1 MKFTKCALALSLVF
15 PSVAISAPLLSLDT
29 LTNQEKI
36 QQTNAWLEIDTKAF
50 QHNIDT
56 LKQTLSENTKVCAIM
71 KADAYGNGIEGL
83 MASVIDRNVECIGIT
98 SNEEARIV
106 RAKGFEGEIMRVR
119 AATPNE
125 IQSGL
130 DYQIEELIGSS
141 EQANTIAKLAKK
153 NNTIIPVHLA
163 INAGGM
169 GRNGLDLTQ
178 LEGKK
183 EALNIAFNGHV
194 NIVGI
199 MTHFPNESVDEIRTK
214 LNLFKQESQWLID
227 EAQLNRENITLH
239 VANSYTTINLP
250 EAHLDMVRPG
260 GLLYGD
266 MPSNP
271 EYQRIV
277 RFKTSV
283 ASLNYL
289 PKGSTIGYSSTYVLG
304 RDSILANLPLGYS
317 DGYVRSIGN
326 NGYVLIN
333 GQKANVV
340 GVTSMNT
347 TMVDVTD
354 IADVQPGDEVVLFG
368 SQNEETIETKEMEA
382 FSSRSMPEL
391 YVIWGATNPKVY
403 F

>member
-15 PSVAISAPLLSLDT
+15 PTVAMSAPLLSLDT

-50 QHNIDT
+50 KNNITT
-56 LKQTLSENTKVCAIM
+56 LKQTLSEGTKICAIM

-83 MASVIDRNVECIGIT
+83 MASVIDRGVECIGIT
-98 SNEEARIV
+98 SNEEARII

-125 IQSGL
+125 IESGL
-130 DYQIEELIGSS
+130 TYQIEELIGSS

-153 NNTIIPVHLA
+153 NHTIIPVHLA

-169 GRNGLDLTQ
+169 GRNGLDLSQ
-178 LEGKK
+178 PQGKK
-183 EALNIAFNGHV
+183 EALNIAFNGHI

-199 MTHFPNESVDEIRTK
+199 MTHFPNESVDEIRIK
-214 LNLFKQESQWLID
+214 LDLFKQESQWLID

-271 EYQRIV
+271 EYKRIV
-277 RFKTSV
+277 GFKTSV

-354 IADVQPGDEVVLFG
+354 ITDVQPGDEVVLFG

>member
-15 PSVAISAPLLSLDT
+15 PAVATSAPLLSLDT

-56 LKQTLSENTKVCAIM
+56 LKQTLSESTKVCAIM

-83 MASVIDRNVECIGIT
+83 MASVIDRNVDCIGIT

-183 EALNIAFNGHV
+183 EALNIAFNGHI

-199 MTHFPNESVDEIRTK
+199 MTHFPNESVEEIRTK

-271 EYQRIV
+271 EYKRIV

>member
-1 MKFTKCALALSLVF
+1 MNFTKCALALSLIL
-15 PSVAISAPLLSLDT
+15 PTSAISAPLLTLDT
-29 LTNQEKI
+29 LTSQEKI
-36 QQTNAWLEIDTKAF
+36 QQANAWLEIDTQAF
-50 QHNIDT
+50 KHNIDT
-56 LKQTLSENTKVCAIM
+56 LKKSLNSDTKICAIM

-83 MASVIDRNVECIGIT
+83 MDSVISRDVECIGIT

-106 RAKGFEGEIMRVR
+106 RAKGFSGEIMRVR

-125 IQSGL
+125 IESGL
-130 DYQIEELIGSS
+130 NYQIEELIGSS

-153 NNTIIPVHLA
+153 NNTVIPVHLA
-163 INAGGM
+163 LNAGGM
-169 GRNGLDLTQ
+169 GRNGLDLSQ
-178 LEGKK
+178 PQGKK
-183 EALNIAFNGHV
+183 EALNIAFNGHI

-214 LNLFKQESQWLID
+214 LDLFKQESKWLID

-354 IADVQPGDEVVLFG
+354 IKNVQPGDEVVLFG
-368 SQNEETIETKEMEA
+368 KQNEQTIETKEMEA
-382 FSSRSMPEL
+382 FSSRSIPEL

>member
-1 MKFTKCALALSLVF
+1 MNFTKCALALSLIL
-15 PSVAISAPLLSLDT
+15 PTSAISAPLLTLDT
-29 LTNQEKI
+29 LTSQEKI
-36 QQTNAWLEIDTKAF
+36 QQTNAWLEIDTQAF
-50 QHNIDT
+50 KHNIDT
-56 LKQTLSENTKVCAIM
+56 LKKSLNSDTKICAIM

-83 MASVIDRNVECIGIT
+83 MDSVISRDVECIGIT

-106 RAKGFEGEIMRVR
+106 RAKGFSGEIMRVR

-125 IQSGL
+125 IESGL
-130 DYQIEELIGSS
+130 NYQIEELIGSS

-153 NNTIIPVHLA
+153 NNTVIPVHLA
-163 INAGGM
+163 LNAGGM
-169 GRNGLDLTQ
+169 GRNGLDLSQ
-178 LEGKK
+178 PQGKK
-183 EALNIAFNGHV
+183 EALNIAFNGHI

-214 LNLFKQESQWLID
+214 LDLFKQESKWLID

-354 IADVQPGDEVVLFG
+354 IKNVQPGDEVVLFG
-368 SQNEETIETKEMEA
+368 KQNEQTIETKEMEA

>member
-1 MKFTKCALALSLVF
+1 MNFTKCALALSLIL
-15 PSVAISAPLLSLDT
+15 PTSAISAPLLTLDT
-29 LTNQEKI
+29 LTSQEKI
-36 QQTNAWLEIDTKAF
+36 QQTNAWLEIDTQAF
-50 QHNIDT
+50 KHNIDT
-56 LKQTLSENTKVCAIM
+56 LKKSLNSDTKICAIM

-83 MASVIDRNVECIGIT
+83 MDSVISRDVECIGIT

-106 RAKGFEGEIMRVR
+106 RAKGFSGEIMRVR

-125 IQSGL
+125 IESGL
-130 DYQIEELIGSS
+130 NYQIEELIGSS

-153 NNTIIPVHLA
+153 NNTVIPVHLA
-163 INAGGM
+163 LNAGGM
-169 GRNGLDLTQ
+169 GRNGLDLSQ
-178 LEGKK
+178 PQGKK
-183 EALNIAFNGHV
+183 EALNIAFNGHI

-214 LNLFKQESQWLID
+214 LDLFKQESKWLID

-289 PKGSTIGYSSTYVLG
+289 PKGSTIGYSSTYC
-304 RDSILANLPLGYS
+304 D
-317 DGYVRSIGN
+317 
-326 NGYVLIN
+326 
-333 GQKANVV
+333 
-340 GVTSMNT
+340 
-347 TMVDVTD
+347 
-354 IADVQPGDEVVLFG
+354 
-368 SQNEETIETKEMEA
+368 
-382 FSSRSMPEL
+382 
-391 YVIWGATNPKVY
+391 
-403 F
+403 

>member
-15 PSVAISAPLLSLDT
+15 PVVATSAPLLSLDT

-199 MTHFPNESVDEIRTK
+199 MTHFPNESVEEIRTK

>member
-36 QQTNAWLEIDTKAF
+36 KQTNAWLEIDTKVF

-83 MASVIDRNVECIGIT
+83 MASVIDRNVECVGIT

-106 RAKGFEGEIMRVR
+106 RAKGFEGEVMRVR

-130 DYQIEELIGSS
+130 KYQIEELIGSS

-178 LEGKK
+178 LQGKK

-199 MTHFPNESVDEIRTK
+199 MTHFPNESVEEIRTK

-227 EAQLNRENITLH
+227 EAQLNREDITLH

-271 EYQRIV
+271 EYKRIV

-354 IADVQPGDEVVLFG
+354 IADVQPGDQVVLFG

>member
-130 DYQIEELIGSS
+130 EYQIEELIGSS

-178 LEGKK
+178 LQGKK

-199 MTHFPNESVDEIRTK
+199 MTHFPNESVEEIRTK

-271 EYQRIV
+271 EYKRIV

-382 FSSRSMPEL
+382 FSSCSMPEL

>member
-15 PSVAISAPLLSLDT
+15 PTVAVSAPLLSLDT

-56 LKQTLSENTKVCAIM
+56 LKQTLSEGTKVCAIM

-83 MASVIDRNVECIGIT
+83 MSSVIDRNVDCIGIT

-125 IQSGL
+125 IESGL
-130 DYQIEELIGSS
+130 TYQIEELIGSS

-169 GRNGLDLTQ
+169 GRNGLDLSQTQ
-178 LEGKK
+178 GKK
-183 EALNIAFNGHV
+183 EALNIAFNGYI

-199 MTHFPNESVDEIRTK
+199 MTHFPNESVEEIKIK
-214 LNLFKQESQWLID
+214 LDLFKKESQWLID
-227 EAQLNRENITLH
+227 EAQLKRESITLH

-271 EYQRIV
+271 EFKRIV

-368 SQNEETIETKEMEA
+368 SQNEEMIETKEMEA

>member
-15 PSVAISAPLLSLDT
+15 PTVAVSAPLLSLDT

-56 LKQTLSENTKVCAIM
+56 LKQTLSEGTKVCAIM

-83 MASVIDRNVECIGIT
+83 MSSVIDRNVDCIGIT

-125 IQSGL
+125 IESGL
-130 DYQIEELIGSS
+130 TYQIEELIGSS

-169 GRNGLDLTQ
+169 GRNGLDLSQTQ
-178 LEGKK
+178 GKK
-183 EALNIAFNGHV
+183 EALNIAFNGYI

-199 MTHFPNESVDEIRTK
+199 MTHFPNESVEEIKIK
-214 LNLFKQESQWLID
+214 LDLFKKESQWLID
-227 EAQLNRENITLH
+227 EAQLKRESITLH

-271 EYQRIV
+271 EFKRIV

-289 PKGSTIGYSSTYVLG
+289 PKGSTIGTAS
-304 RDSILANLPLGYS
+304 
-317 DGYVRSIGN
+317 
-326 NGYVLIN
+326 
-333 GQKANVV
+333 
-340 GVTSMNT
+340 
-347 TMVDVTD
+347 
-354 IADVQPGDEVVLFG
+354 
-368 SQNEETIETKEMEA
+368 A
-382 FSSRSMPEL
+382 F
-391 YVIWGATNPKVY
+391 
-403 F
+403 

>member
-183 EALNIAFNGHV
+183 EALNIAFNGHI

-199 MTHFPNESVDEIRTK
+199 MTHFPNESVEEIRTK
-214 LNLFKQESQWLID
+214 LNLFKEESQWLID

-271 EYQRIV
+271 EYKRIV
-277 RFKTSV
+277 GFKTSV

>member
-15 PSVAISAPLLSLDT
+15 PAVANSAPLLSLDT

-56 LKQTLSENTKVCAIM
+56 LKQTLSEGTKVCAIM

-130 DYQIEELIGSS
+130 EYQIEELIGSS

-163 INAGGM
+163 LNAGGM
-169 GRNGLDLTQ
+169 GRNGLDLSQ
-178 LEGKK
+178 LQGKK

-199 MTHFPNESVDEIRTK
+199 MTHFPNESVEEIRTK

-382 FSSRSMPEL
+382 FSSRGMPEL

-403 F
+403 L

>member
-15 PSVAISAPLLSLDT
+15 PTVAMSAPLLSLDT

-36 QQTNAWLEIDTKAF
+36 QQTNAWLEIDTQAF
-50 QHNIDT
+50 KHNIDT
-56 LKQTLSENTKVCAIM
+56 LKKSLNSDTKICAIM

-83 MASVIDRNVECIGIT
+83 MDSVISRDVECIGIT

-106 RAKGFEGEIMRVR
+106 RAKGFSGEIMRVR

-125 IQSGL
+125 IESGL
-130 DYQIEELIGSS
+130 NYQIEELIGSS

-153 NNTIIPVHLA
+153 NNTVIPVHLA
-163 INAGGM
+163 LNAGGM
-169 GRNGLDLTQ
+169 GRNGLDLSQ
-178 LEGKK
+178 PQGKK
-183 EALNIAFNGHV
+183 EALNIAFNGHI

-214 LNLFKQESQWLID
+214 LDLFKQESKWLID

-271 EYQRIV
+271 EYKRIV

-354 IADVQPGDEVVLFG
+354 ITDVQPGDEVVLFG

>member
-183 EALNIAFNGHV
+183 EALNIAFNGHI

-199 MTHFPNESVDEIRTK
+199 MTHFPNESVEEIRTK
-214 LNLFKQESQWLID
+214 LNLFKEESQWLID

>member
-15 PSVAISAPLLSLDT
+15 PAVAISAPLLSLDT

-130 DYQIEELIGSS
+130 EYQIEELIGSS

-178 LEGKK
+178 LQGKK

-199 MTHFPNESVDEIRTK
+199 MTHFPNESVEEIRTK

-271 EYQRIV
+271 EYKRIV

>member
-1 MKFTKCALALSLVF
+1 MNFTKCALALSLIL
-15 PSVAISAPLLSLDT
+15 PTSAISAPLLTLDT
-29 LTNQEKI
+29 LTSQEKI
-36 QQTNAWLEIDTKAF
+36 QQANAWLEIDTQAF
-50 QHNIDT
+50 KHNIDT
-56 LKQTLSENTKVCAIM
+56 LKKSLNSDTKICAIM

-83 MASVIDRNVECIGIT
+83 MDSVISRDVECIGIT

-106 RAKGFEGEIMRVR
+106 RAKGFSGEIMRVR

-125 IQSGL
+125 IESGL
-130 DYQIEELIGSS
+130 NYQIEELIGSS

-153 NNTIIPVHLA
+153 NNTVIPVHLA
-163 INAGGM
+163 LNAGGM
-169 GRNGLDLTQ
+169 GRNGLDLSQ
-178 LEGKK
+178 PQGKK
-183 EALNIAFNGHV
+183 EALNIAFNGHI

-214 LNLFKQESQWLID
+214 LDLFKQESKWLID

-326 NGYVLIN
+326 NGYVLVN

-354 IADVQPGDEVVLFG
+354 IKNVQPGDEVVLFG
-368 SQNEETIETKEMEA
+368 KQNEQTIETKEIEA

>member
-15 PSVAISAPLLSLDT
+15 PTVAMSAPLLSLDT

-50 QHNIDT
+50 KNNITT
-56 LKQTLSENTKVCAIM
+56 LKQTLSEGTKICAIM

-83 MASVIDRNVECIGIT
+83 MASVIDRGVECIGIT
-98 SNEEARIV
+98 SNEEARII

-125 IQSGL
+125 IESGL
-130 DYQIEELIGSS
+130 TYQIEELIGSS

-153 NNTIIPVHLA
+153 NHTIIPVHLA

-169 GRNGLDLTQ
+169 GRNGLDLSQ
-178 LEGKK
+178 PQGKK
-183 EALNIAFNGHV
+183 EALNIAFNGHI

-199 MTHFPNESVDEIRTK
+199 MTHFPNESVDEIRIK
-214 LNLFKQESQWLID
+214 LDLFKQESQWLID

-271 EYQRIV
+271 EYKRIV

-354 IADVQPGDEVVLFG
+354 ITDVQPGDEVVLFG

>member
-1 MKFTKCALALSLVF
+1 MNFTKCALALSLIL
-15 PSVAISAPLLSLDT
+15 PTSAISAPLLTLDT
-29 LTNQEKI
+29 LTSQEKI
-36 QQTNAWLEIDTKAF
+36 QQANAWLEIDTQAF
-50 QHNIDT
+50 KHNIDT
-56 LKQTLSENTKVCAIM
+56 LKKSLNSDTKICAIM

-83 MASVIDRNVECIGIT
+83 MDSVISRDVECIGIT

-106 RAKGFEGEIMRVR
+106 RAKGFSGEIMRVR

-125 IQSGL
+125 IESGL
-130 DYQIEELIGSS
+130 NYQIEELIGSS

-153 NNTIIPVHLA
+153 NHTVIPVHLA
-163 INAGGM
+163 LNAGGM
-169 GRNGLDLTQ
+169 GRNGLDLSQ
-178 LEGKK
+178 PQGKK
-183 EALNIAFNGHV
+183 EALNIAFNGHI

-214 LNLFKQESQWLID
+214 LDLFKQESKWLID

-354 IADVQPGDEVVLFG
+354 IKNVQPGDEVVLFG
-368 SQNEETIETKEMEA
+368 KQNEQTIETKEMEA

>member
-15 PSVAISAPLLSLDT
+15 PTVAMSAPLLSLDT

-50 QHNIDT
+50 KNIITT
-56 LKQTLSENTKVCAIM
+56 LKQTLSEGTKICAIM

-83 MASVIDRNVECIGIT
+83 MASVIDRGVECIGIT
-98 SNEEARIV
+98 SNEEARII

-125 IQSGL
+125 IESGL
-130 DYQIEELIGSS
+130 TYQIEELIGSS

-153 NNTIIPVHLA
+153 NHTIIPVHLA

-169 GRNGLDLTQ
+169 GRNGLDLSQ
-178 LEGKK
+178 PQGKK
-183 EALNIAFNGHV
+183 EALNIAFNGHI

-199 MTHFPNESVDEIRTK
+199 MTHFPNESVDEIRIK
-214 LNLFKQESQWLID
+214 LDLFKQESQWLID

-271 EYQRIV
+271 EYKRIV

-354 IADVQPGDEVVLFG
+354 ITDVQPGDEVVLFG

>member
-56 LKQTLSENTKVCAIM
+56 LKQTLSEHTKVCAIM

-183 EALNIAFNGHV
+183 EALNIAFNGHI

-199 MTHFPNESVDEIRTK
+199 MTHFPNESVEEIRTK
-214 LNLFKQESQWLID
+214 LNLFKEESQWLID

>member
-1 MKFTKCALALSLVF
+1 MKFTKCALALSLAL
-15 PSVAISAPLLSLDT
+15 PSIANSAPLLSLDT

-36 QQTNAWLEIDTKAF
+36 QQTNAWLEIDTQAF
-50 QHNIDT
+50 QNNIDT
-56 LKQTLSENTKVCAIM
+56 LRASLEQGTKVCAIM

-83 MASVIDRNVECIGIT
+83 MASVIERNVECIGIT

-106 RAKGFEGEIMRVR
+106 RAKGFVGELMRVR
-119 AATPNE
+119 AASPNE
-125 IQSGL
+125 IESGL
-130 DYQIEELIGSS
+130 QYKIEELIGSS
-141 EQANTIAKLAKK
+141 EQANIIAKLAKQ
-153 NNTIIPVHLA
+153 NDTIIPVHLA
-163 INAGGM
+163 LNAGGM
-169 GRNGLDLTQ
+169 GRNGLDLSQ
-178 LEGKK
+178 PQGKK

-227 EAQLNRENITLH
+227 EAQLNRDDITLH

-266 MPSNP
+266 MPNNP
-271 EYQRIV
+271 EYKRIV
-277 RFKTSV
+277 QFKTSV

-354 IADVQPGDEVVLFG
+354 IKNVQPGDEVVLFG
-368 SQNEETIETKEMEA
+368 KQNEFTIEAKEMEA

-391 YVIWGATNPKVY
+391 YVIWGATNPKIY
-403 F
+403 K

>member
-15 PSVAISAPLLSLDT
+15 PTVAVSAPLLSLDT

-56 LKQTLSENTKVCAIM
+56 LKQTLSEGTKVCAIM

-178 LEGKK
+178 LQGKK
-183 EALNIAFNGHV
+183 EALNIAFNGHI

-214 LNLFKQESQWLID
+214 LNLFKEESQWLID
-227 EAQLNRENITLH
+227 EAQLNRDNITLH

-271 EYQRIV
+271 EYKRIV

-354 IADVQPGDEVVLFG
+354 IVDVQPGDEVVLFG

>member
-15 PSVAISAPLLSLDT
+15 PAVANSAPLLSLDT

-56 LKQTLSENTKVCAIM
+56 LKQTLSEGTKVCAIM

-130 DYQIEELIGSS
+130 EYQIEELIGSS

-163 INAGGM
+163 LNAGGM
-169 GRNGLDLTQ
+169 GRNGLDLSQ
-178 LEGKK
+178 LQGKK

-199 MTHFPNESVDEIRTK
+199 MTHFPNESVEEIRTK

-403 F
+403 L

>member
-1 MKFTKCALALSLVF
+1 MNFTKCALALSLIL
-15 PSVAISAPLLSLDT
+15 PTSAISAPLLTLDT
-29 LTNQEKI
+29 LTSQEKI
-36 QQTNAWLEIDTKAF
+36 QQTNAWLEIDTQAF
-50 QHNIDT
+50 KHNIDT
-56 LKQTLSENTKVCAIM
+56 LKKSLNSDTKICAIM

-83 MASVIDRNVECIGIT
+83 MDSVISRDVECIGIT

-106 RAKGFEGEIMRVR
+106 RAKGFSGEIMRVR

-125 IQSGL
+125 IESGL
-130 DYQIEELIGSS
+130 NYQIEELIGSS

-153 NNTIIPVHLA
+153 NNTVIPVHLA
-163 INAGGM
+163 LNAGGM
-169 GRNGLDLTQ
+169 GRNGLDLSQ
-178 LEGKK
+178 PQGKK
-183 EALNIAFNGHV
+183 EALNIAFNGHI

-214 LNLFKQESQWLID
+214 LDLFKQESKWLID
-227 EAQLNRENITLH
+227 EAQLSRENITLH

-354 IADVQPGDEVVLFG
+354 IKNVQPGDEVVLFG
-368 SQNEETIETKEMEA
+368 KQNEQTIETKEMEA

>member
-1 MKFTKCALALSLVF
+1 MNFTKCALALSLIL
-15 PSVAISAPLLSLDT
+15 PTSAISAPLLTLDT
-29 LTNQEKI
+29 LTSQEKI
-36 QQTNAWLEIDTKAF
+36 QQANAWLEIDTQAF
-50 QHNIDT
+50 KHNIDT
-56 LKQTLSENTKVCAIM
+56 LKKSLNSDTKICAIM

-83 MASVIDRNVECIGIT
+83 MDSVISRDVECIGIT

-106 RAKGFEGEIMRVR
+106 RAKGFSGEIMRVR

-125 IQSGL
+125 IESGL
-130 DYQIEELIGSS
+130 NYQIEELIGSS

-153 NNTIIPVHLA
+153 NNTVIPVHLA
-163 INAGGM
+163 LNAGGM
-169 GRNGLDLTQ
+169 GRNGLDLSQ
-178 LEGKK
+178 PQGKK
-183 EALNIAFNGHV
+183 EALNIAFNGHI

-214 LNLFKQESQWLID
+214 LDLFKQESKWLID

-354 IADVQPGDEVVLFG
+354 IKNVQPGDEVVLFG
-368 SQNEETIETKEMEA
+368 KQNEQTIETKEMEA

>member
-15 PSVAISAPLLSLDT
+15 PTVAVSAPLLSLDT

-56 LKQTLSENTKVCAIM
+56 LKQTLSEGTKVCAIM

-83 MASVIDRNVECIGIT
+83 MSSVIDRNVDCIGIT

-125 IQSGL
+125 IESGL
-130 DYQIEELIGSS
+130 TYQIEELIGSS

-169 GRNGLDLTQ
+169 GRNGLDLSQTQ
-178 LEGKK
+178 GKK
-183 EALNIAFNGHV
+183 EALNIAFNGYI

-199 MTHFPNESVDEIRTK
+199 MTHFPNESVEEIKIK
-214 LNLFKQESQWLID
+214 LDLFKKESQWLID
-227 EAQLNRENITLH
+227 EAQLKRESITLH

-271 EYQRIV
+271 EFKRIV

-354 IADVQPGDEVVLFG
+354 ITDVQPGDEVVLFG
-368 SQNEETIETKEMEA
+368 SQNEEMIETKEMEA

>member
-1 MKFTKCALALSLVF
+1 M
-15 PSVAISAPLLSLDT
+15 SAPLLSLDT

-50 QHNIDT
+50 KNNITT
-56 LKQTLSENTKVCAIM
+56 LKQTLSEGTKICAIM

-83 MASVIDRNVECIGIT
+83 MASVIDRGVECIGIT
-98 SNEEARIV
+98 SNEEARII

-125 IQSGL
+125 IESGL
-130 DYQIEELIGSS
+130 TYQIEELIGSS

-153 NNTIIPVHLA
+153 NHTIIPVHLA

-169 GRNGLDLTQ
+169 GRNGLDLSQ
-178 LEGKK
+178 PQGKK
-183 EALNIAFNGHV
+183 EALNIAFNGHI

-199 MTHFPNESVDEIRTK
+199 MTHFPNESVDEIRIK
-214 LNLFKQESQWLID
+214 LDLFKQESQWLID

-271 EYQRIV
+271 EYKRIV

-354 IADVQPGDEVVLFG
+354 ITDVQPGDEVVLFG

>member
-1 MKFTKCALALSLVF
+1 MNFTKCALALSLIL
-15 PSVAISAPLLSLDT
+15 PTSAISAPLLTLDT
-29 LTNQEKI
+29 LTSQEKI
-36 QQTNAWLEIDTKAF
+36 QQTNAWLEIDTQAF
-50 QHNIDT
+50 KHNIDT
-56 LKQTLSENTKVCAIM
+56 LKKSLNSDTKICAIM

-83 MASVIDRNVECIGIT
+83 MDSVISRDVECIGIT

-106 RAKGFEGEIMRVR
+106 RAKGFSGEIMRVR

-125 IQSGL
+125 IESGL
-130 DYQIEELIGSS
+130 NYQIEELIGSS

-153 NNTIIPVHLA
+153 NNTVIPVHLA
-163 INAGGM
+163 LNAGGM
-169 GRNGLDLTQ
+169 GRNGLDLSQ
-178 LEGKK
+178 PQGKK
-183 EALNIAFNGHV
+183 EALNIAFNGHI

-214 LNLFKQESQWLID
+214 LDLFKQESKWIID

-354 IADVQPGDEVVLFG
+354 IKNVQPGDEVVLFG
-368 SQNEETIETKEMEA
+368 KQNEQTIETKEMEA

>member
-1 MKFTKCALALSLVF
+1 MNFTKCALALSLIL
-15 PSVAISAPLLSLDT
+15 PTSAISAPLLTLDT
-29 LTNQEKI
+29 LTSQEKI
-36 QQTNAWLEIDTKAF
+36 QQTNAWLEIDTQAF
-50 QHNIDT
+50 KHNIDT
-56 LKQTLSENTKVCAIM
+56 LKKSLNSDTKICAIM

-83 MASVIDRNVECIGIT
+83 MDSVISRDVECIGIT

-106 RAKGFEGEIMRVR
+106 RAKGFSGEIMRVR

-125 IQSGL
+125 IESGL
-130 DYQIEELIGSS
+130 NYQIEELIGSS

-153 NNTIIPVHLA
+153 NNTVIPVHLA
-163 INAGGM
+163 LNAGGM
-169 GRNGLDLTQ
+169 GRNGLDLSQ
-178 LEGKK
+178 PQGKK
-183 EALNIAFNGHV
+183 EALNIAFNGHI

-214 LNLFKQESQWLID
+214 LDLFKQESKWLID

-271 EYQRIV
+271 EYLRIV

-354 IADVQPGDEVVLFG
+354 IKNVQPGDEVVLFG
-368 SQNEETIETKEMEA
+368 KQNEQTIETKEMEA

-391 YVIWGATNPKVY
+391 YVIWGVTNPKVY

>member
-15 PSVAISAPLLSLDT
+15 PTVAVSAPLLSLDT

-36 QQTNAWLEIDTKAF
+36 QQTNAWLEIDTKVF

-56 LKQTLSENTKVCAIM
+56 LKQTLSEGTKVCAIM

-83 MASVIDRNVECIGIT
+83 MSSVIDRNVDCIGIT

-125 IQSGL
+125 IESGL
-130 DYQIEELIGSS
+130 TYQIEELIGSS

-169 GRNGLDLTQ
+169 GRNGLDLSQTQ
-178 LEGKK
+178 GKK
-183 EALNIAFNGHV
+183 EALNIAFNGYI

-199 MTHFPNESVDEIRTK
+199 MTHFPNESVEEIKIK
-214 LNLFKQESQWLID
+214 LDLFKKESQWLID
-227 EAQLNRENITLH
+227 EAQLKRESITLH

-271 EYQRIV
+271 EFKRIV

-368 SQNEETIETKEMEA
+368 SQNEEMIETKEMEA

>member
-1 MKFTKCALALSLVF
+1 MNFTKCALALSLIL
-15 PSVAISAPLLSLDT
+15 PTSAISAPLLTLDT
-29 LTNQEKI
+29 LTSQEKI
-36 QQTNAWLEIDTKAF
+36 QQTNAWLEIDTQAF
-50 QHNIDT
+50 KHNIDT
-56 LKQTLSENTKVCAIM
+56 LKKSLNSDTKICAIM

-83 MASVIDRNVECIGIT
+83 MDSVISRDVECIGIT

-106 RAKGFEGEIMRVR
+106 RAKGFSGEIMRVR

-125 IQSGL
+125 IESGL
-130 DYQIEELIGSS
+130 NYQIEELIGSS

-153 NNTIIPVHLA
+153 NHTVIPVHLA
-163 INAGGM
+163 LNAGGM
-169 GRNGLDLTQ
+169 GRNGLDLSQ
-178 LEGKK
+178 PQGKK
-183 EALNIAFNGHV
+183 EALNIAFNGHI

-214 LNLFKQESQWLID
+214 LDLFKQESKWLID

-289 PKGSTIGYSSTYVLG
+289 PKDSTIGYSSTYVLG

-354 IADVQPGDEVVLFG
+354 IKNVQPGDEVVLFG
-368 SQNEETIETKEMEA
+368 KQNEQTIETKEMEA

>member
-1 MKFTKCALALSLVF
+1 MKFTKCALALSLAF
-15 PSVAISAPLLSLDT
+15 PTVAVSAPLLSLDT

-56 LKQTLSENTKVCAIM
+56 LKQTLSEGTKVCAIM

-83 MASVIDRNVECIGIT
+83 MASVIDRNVDCIGIT

-119 AATPNE
+119 AATSNE

-130 DYQIEELIGSS
+130 EYQIEELIGSS

-178 LEGKK
+178 LQGKK
-183 EALNIAFNGHV
+183 EALNIAFNGHI

-199 MTHFPNESVDEIRTK
+199 MTHFPNESVEEIRTK

-271 EYQRIV
+271 EYKRIV

-368 SQNEETIETKEMEA
+368 SQNEKTIETKEMEA

-391 YVIWGATNPKVY
+391 YVIWGATNPRVY

>member
-15 PSVAISAPLLSLDT
+15 PAVATSAPLLSLDT

-130 DYQIEELIGSS
+130 EYQIEELIGSS

-178 LEGKK
+178 LQGKK
-183 EALNIAFNGHV
+183 EALNIAFNGHI

-199 MTHFPNESVDEIRTK
+199 MTHFPNESVEEIRTK
-214 LNLFKQESQWLID
+214 LNLFKEESQWLID

-271 EYQRIV
+271 EYKRIV

>member
-1 MKFTKCALALSLVF
+1 MKFTKYALALSLAF
-15 PSVAISAPLLSLDT
+15 PAVANSAPLLSLDT

-56 LKQTLSENTKVCAIM
+56 LKHTLSEGTKVCAIM

-130 DYQIEELIGSS
+130 EYQIEELIGSS

-163 INAGGM
+163 LNAGGM

-178 LEGKK
+178 LQGKK

-199 MTHFPNESVDEIRTK
+199 MTHFPNESVEEIRTK

-271 EYQRIV
+271 EYKRIV

-347 TMVDVTD
+347 TMVDVSD

-391 YVIWGATNPKVY
+391 YVIWGSTNPKVY
-403 F
+403 L

>member
-1 MKFTKCALALSLVF
+1 MNFTKCALALSLIL
-15 PSVAISAPLLSLDT
+15 PTSAISAPLLTLDT
-29 LTNQEKI
+29 LTSQEKI
-36 QQTNAWLEIDTKAF
+36 QQTNAWLEIDTQAF
-50 QHNIDT
+50 KHNIDT
-56 LKQTLSENTKVCAIM
+56 LKKSLNSDTKICAIM

-83 MASVIDRNVECIGIT
+83 MDSVISRDVECIGIT

-106 RAKGFEGEIMRVR
+106 RAEGFSGEIMRVR

-125 IQSGL
+125 IESGL
-130 DYQIEELIGSS
+130 NYQIEELIGSS

-153 NNTIIPVHLA
+153 NNTVIPVHLA
-163 INAGGM
+163 LNAGGM
-169 GRNGLDLTQ
+169 GRNGLDLSQ
-178 LEGKK
+178 PQGKK
-183 EALNIAFNGHV
+183 EALNIAFNGHI

-214 LNLFKQESQWLID
+214 LDLFKQESKWLID

-266 MPSNP
+266 MPSNL

-347 TMVDVTD
+347 TMIDVTD
-354 IADVQPGDEVVLFG
+354 IKNVQPGDEVVLFG
-368 SQNEETIETKEMEA
+368 KQNEQTIETKEMEA